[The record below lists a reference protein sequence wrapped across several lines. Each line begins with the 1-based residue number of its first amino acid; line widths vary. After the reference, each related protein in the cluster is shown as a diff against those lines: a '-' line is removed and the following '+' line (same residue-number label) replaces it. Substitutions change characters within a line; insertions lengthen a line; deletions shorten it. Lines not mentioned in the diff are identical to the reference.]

1 MVVALRLEEAL
12 KLKERIVD
20 KLAAKVGREGFER
33 AKRDPHARRSPIPC
47 GLTVH
52 TGIGCGY
59 GCVYCYIYDMG
70 FPGKAKPYPLTGEE
84 LALAL
89 ALNPYFI
96 PGRWGTLLAFGSVT
110 EPFAR
115 ETRSRALEYLKAT
128 RDWLGNPQQIS
139 TKTALDGDDFK
150 AFISSVDPEIDVL
163 VTITTLKHWHKLEP
177 GASPP
182 EERFEFMERLRRY
195 GLQATLFLR
204 PILPGVTDIE
214 AEEIIKRAAD
224 AGVERVVLG
233 TLRVTPNI
241 LSKLRASGLVN
252 VEFIEKRLPRP
263 PRDRRDQVP
272 IRARDLKE
280 KVERIARDY
289 GLEVLPSSCSSNIA
303 SHGQACAACK
313 MGPCGDPAKLPKV
326 EEDEVRALLKKAG
339 LKPITIKVRGF
350 RIEVKAHGS
359 RSSRKIAEQWIIAI
373 YRRTP
378 IIKLV

>member
-1 MVVALRLEEAL
+1 VTVVLRLEEAL
-12 KLKERIVD
+12 RLKERLAE
-20 KLAAKVGREGFER
+20 KLASRVGREGLER
-33 AKRDPHARRSPIPC
+33 ARRDPHSKRSPIPC

-70 FPGKAKPYPLTGEE
+70 FSGRAKPYPLRGEE

-110 EPFAR
+110 EPFAP
-115 ETRSRALEYLKAT
+115 ETRSRAFEYLNAT

-139 TKTALDGDDFK
+139 TKTALNGEDFK
-150 AFISSVDPEIDVL
+150 VFISSVDPEIDVL
-163 VTITTLKHWHKLEP
+163 VTVTTLRHWRRLEP

-182 EERFEFMERLRRY
+182 DERFEFMERLKKH
-195 GLQATLFLR
+195 GLHVTLFLR
-204 PILPGVTDIE
+204 PILPGVTDSE
-214 AEEIIKRAAD
+214 AEQIIRRAAE

-233 TLRVTPNI
+233 TLRVTQGI
-241 LSKLRASGLVN
+241 LARLKASGIVN
-252 VEFIEKRLPRP
+252 VGFIEERLPRR
-263 PRDRRDQVP
+263 PRNRRDQVP

-280 KVERIARDY
+280 RVERIARDY

-313 MGPCGDPAKLPKV
+313 MGPCGDPARLPKV
-326 EEDEVRALLKKAG
+326 DKEEVRVLLEKAG
-339 LKPITIKVRGF
+339 LKPVTIEVREF
-350 RIEVKAHGS
+350 KIEVKARGS
-359 RSSRKIAEQWIIAI
+359 RLSKKLAEQWIVAV